1 MNDLLY
7 FILNGGGWALK
18 PILEKISVDKIGFY
32 YFSFF
37 RYIVSGLIAVPFVV
51 HHYSKN
57 GLPKSY
63 KNKPTLFT
71 RDVLIWGTIVSFIA
85 IAAIMANYYLL
96 EKYNASY
103 VTPIAE
109 GILLIF
115 STIFS
120 VLILGEKVT
129 KQMIIGILFI
139 LIGVFFIYCKQVNI
153 KIM

>member
-1 MNDLLY
+1 MSDILY

-18 PILEKISVDKIGFY
+18 PILEKMSVDKIGFF

-37 RYIVSGLIAVPFVV
+37 RYLVSGIIAIPFIYYQYQK
-51 HHYSKN
+51 H
-57 GLPKSY
+57 GLPKGY
-63 KNKPTLFT
+63 KNKPILFT
-71 RDVLIWGTIVSFIA
+71 QDVMFWGAIVSIIA

-96 EKYNASY
+96 EKYDASY

-120 VLILGEKVT
+120 VMFLGEKVT
-129 KQMIIGILFI
+129 RQMVLGIFLIIT
-139 LIGVFFIYCKQVNI
+139 GVFFIYCKQMNI
-153 KIM
+153 NIL

>member
-18 PILEKISVDKIGFY
+18 PILEKMSVDKIGFF

-37 RYIVSGLIAVPFVV
+37 RYLVSGIIAIPFIL
-51 HHYSKN
+51 YYYNKN

-63 KNKPTLFT
+63 KNKPLLFT
-71 RDVLIWGTIVSFIA
+71 KDVFIWGAIVSVIA

-115 STIFS
+115 STLFS
-120 VLILGEKVT
+120 VLFLGEKVT
-129 KQMIIGILFI
+129 RQMILGIFFI
-139 LIGVFFIYCKQVNI
+139 ITGVFFIYCKQMNI
-153 KIM
+153 NIL

>member
-1 MNDLLY
+1 MSDILY

-18 PILEKISVDKIGFY
+18 PILEKMSVDKIGFF

-37 RYIVSGLIAVPFVV
+37 RYLISGIIAIPFIFYQYQK
-51 HHYSKN
+51 H

-63 KNKPTLFT
+63 KNKPLLFT
-71 RDVLIWGTIVSFIA
+71 KDVLFWGAIVSVIA
-85 IAAIMANYYLL
+85 IIAIMANYYLL
-96 EKYNASY
+96 EKYDASY

-120 VLILGEKVT
+120 VMFLGEKVT
-129 KQMIIGILFI
+129 RQMVLGIFLIIT
-139 LIGVFFIYCKQVNI
+139 GVFFIYCKQMNI
-153 KIM
+153 NIL

>member
-1 MNDLLY
+1 MSDILY

-18 PILEKISVDKIGFY
+18 PILEKMSVDKIGFF

-37 RYIVSGLIAVPFVV
+37 RYLVSGIIAIPFI
-51 HHYSKN
+51 YYQYQKY
-57 GLPKSY
+57 GLPKGY
-63 KNKPTLFT
+63 KNKPILFT
-71 RDVLIWGTIVSFIA
+71 QDVMFWGAIVSIIA

-96 EKYNASY
+96 EKYDASY

-120 VLILGEKVT
+120 VMFLGEKVT
-129 KQMIIGILFI
+129 RQMVLGIFLIIT
-139 LIGVFFIYCKQVNI
+139 GVFFIYCKQMNI
-153 KIM
+153 NIL